1 MFEIQK
7 DLVLLPEV
15 IDSIYRAITRI
26 IQAKPKALQTVPDLA
41 EDADE
46 EAKE

>member
-26 IQAKPKALQTVPDLA
+26 
-41 EDADE
+41 
-46 EAKE
+46 